1 MWKITSDVD
10 YQQQQQQQKYVFVWS
25 DVFGDAIIT
34 CRVT

>member
-10 YQQQQQQQKYVFVWS
+10 YQQQQQQQQIVFVWS
-25 DVFGDAIIT
+25 DVFGDTTIT